1 MERIISIEEFLNN
14 QINTLVFKSRKS
26 VWPGVL
32 QLLVAVGLFIVS
44 VVVEWP
50 PKSIYPPLLMMAG
63 TVFLVL
69 GFWKTVVR
77 KELFISTDSRQPLKP
92 MELYYDLSES
102 AKLVRIYQSGDF
114 EKLPTLRTSERG
126 ALKIRLLVTADHGL
140 CVSQVIG
147 FEGLEHTALTL
158 PRIHSKDE
166 SVFLLNR

>member
-1 MERIISIEEFLNN
+1 
-14 QINTLVFKSRKS
+14 
-26 VWPGVL
+26 
-32 QLLVAVGLFIVS
+32 
-44 VVVEWP
+44 
-50 PKSIYPPLLMMAG
+50 
-63 TVFLVL
+63 
-69 GFWKTVVR
+69 
-77 KELFISTDSRQPLKP
+77 

-114 EKLPTLRTSERG
+114 EKLPTLRTSDRG
-126 ALKIRLLVTADHGL
+126 ALKIRLLITADRGL